1 MGRRRIQ
8 EGGGGWGRKE
18 GRVDPDGEE
27 EEEEKKETRNRDL
40 AVSGLRPRDGRE
52 VGIWKGG
59 RRVEETPPHVHHR
72 HLSGCGAVPI
82 ACFSLHRLVS
92 RRARACVA
100 A

>member
-40 AVSGLRPRDGRE
+40 AVSGLLDQIGRA
-52 VGIWKGG
+52 
-59 RRVEETPPHVHHR
+59 HV
-72 HLSGCGAVPI
+72 
-82 ACFSLHRLVS
+82 
-92 RRARACVA
+92 
-100 A
+100 